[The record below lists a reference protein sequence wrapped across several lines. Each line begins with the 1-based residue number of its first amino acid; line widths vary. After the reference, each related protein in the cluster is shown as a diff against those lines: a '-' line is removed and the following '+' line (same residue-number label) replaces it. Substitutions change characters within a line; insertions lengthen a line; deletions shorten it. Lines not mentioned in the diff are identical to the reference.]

1 VVEVSSGALSY
12 YYTTKQVDVSNS
24 MRLNGVVEAAITSI
38 FYQIFQEKC
47 DPAKNGGKRGL
58 FVDVGANFGW
68 FSVLAA
74 KMGCRCAPAV
84 PCMSIMGCK
93 LSGVLP

>member
-1 VVEVSSGALSY
+1 MPPVP
-12 YYTTKQVDVSNS
+12 QVDVSGH
-24 MRLNGVVEAAITSI
+24 MRSNGVVEAAITSI
-38 FYQIFQEKC
+38 FFQIFQEKC

-74 KMGCRCAPAV
+74 SQGCRCVCVCVCACLV
-84 PCMSIMGCK
+84 LFVGLPCAFERCNMHS
-93 LSGVLP
+93 S